1 MEPEKL
7 DRVRAT
13 TKLLVKR
20 TAENKRRA
28 EHSVWWAKELRTTA
42 AELRVE
48 LCDSIARSRDLKASA
63 KYER

>member
-48 LCDSIARSRDLKASA
+48 LQESIARTRDLRTRP